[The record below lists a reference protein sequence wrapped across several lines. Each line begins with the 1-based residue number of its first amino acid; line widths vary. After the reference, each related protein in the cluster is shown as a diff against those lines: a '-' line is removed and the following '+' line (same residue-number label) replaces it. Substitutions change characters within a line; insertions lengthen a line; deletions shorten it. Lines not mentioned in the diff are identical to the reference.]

1 LTMPK
6 KNNYL
11 NKLSRV
17 NIWLITVVA
26 ILIAS
31 VISWFMVSNMAVSK
45 SFLNSEINTIT
56 NSLNHLNDANSNV
69 VSFTGYQDNLINSL
83 GNKTQSQIDSVNSSI
98 TDANNQIKQTNTNLS
113 GLTTQVN
120 GLQTQANTLQT
131 QTGALQTQTDNLQT
145 QTSGLATQTTQLNTQ
160 LTTVNQTV
168 SSAQTAL
175 TALTTKVNGLPAG
188 IQITPTVSSGTI
200 SLSIISTVAQTIAFN
215 ITFKPTADMPQ
226 LATMD
231 TSLAALYTTPP
242 VTLTAGSSV
251 RGDYTL
257 YWNTTDSL
265 YHLGEITFLTM
276 RTALAAG
283 TTTRSITF
291 ATTGS
296 YEIIITPEYITGTS
310 TGSW

>member
-1 LTMPK
+1 MLK
-6 KNNYL
+6 KKNYL
-11 NKLSRV
+11 NKISGI
-17 NIWLITVVA
+17 NIWLIAVGA

-31 VISWFMVSNMAVSK
+31 TISWFMVRDMAVSK
-45 SFLNSEINTIT
+45 SLVNSEINAIT

-69 VSFTGYQDNLINSL
+69 VSFTGYQDNLINGL
-83 GNKTQSQIDSVNSSI
+83 GDKTQSQIDSVNDSI
-98 TDANNQIKQTNTNLS
+98 TDANNQIKQTNTNLEAV
-113 GLTTQVN
+113 TTQVSS
-120 GLQTQANTLQT
+120 LQT
-131 QTGALQTQTDNLQT
+131 QTGALQTQTNALQTQTNTLQT

-175 TALTTKVNGLPAG
+175 TALTAKVNALPAG

-200 SLSIISTVAQTIAFN
+200 SLSIISTIAQTLAFE
-215 ITFKPTADMPQ
+215 IEFRPTSDMPQ

-231 TSLAALYTTPP
+231 ASLSALYTTPP

-251 RGDYTL
+251 RGDYAL
-257 YWNTTDSL
+257 YWNTSDSL
-265 YHLGEITFLTM
+265 YHLGGITFSTM
-276 RTALAAG
+276 RTSLAAG
-283 TTTRSITF
+283 TTTKSITF
-291 ATTGS
+291 STTGS